1 MNTVGIKGSFTC
13 ILCDQSCVSIYTE
26 TCLLMRS

>member
-1 MNTVGIKGSFTC
+1 MKTVGNKDNFAF